1 MPLQLLKYNPGVV
14 KDITEYASGKSGP
27 FYVDCDLVRFK
38 NGYAEK
44 LGGWLKDIIYGLNP
58 AGSISNT
65 AVPITGIARRML
77 YWRAT
82 DGADRIAVGTH
93 NHLFLIEN
101 NGLYDITPLRDTSDK
116 STTASEALDNSETAI
131 DLVSAAGF
139 TAAGAVII
147 GSEIITYTSINSL
160 TLTGC
165 TRGTNSTSAATHS
178 SGAKVTQVLINP
190 IATTSGSK
198 TVTITDTAH
207 GGQTDDWVILSG
219 ATATGGVAADTLND
233 YYGHQITVI
242 NANSYSV
249 EVPSA
254 SNSSVAAGGGLVV
267 KIKYLIGVNAG
278 LGAQSTTPAL
288 GFGAGGWGDSTW
300 DTPRSA
306 SASNVKLD
314 NSSWNLSLWG
324 EDLIATIRAGAIYY
338 YDTSAVEG
346 SRASL
351 VSAIAGADSVP
362 SVVRVTTVSFPDR
375 HFIAGGCQ
383 AYDVGGNGEVDDML
397 VRWSSQ
403 EQFEKFAPTSTNTAG
418 DQRLE
423 VGTKIVAMIA
433 AREETI
439 ISSDEAI
446 YGMSF
451 IGGQFV
457 FSFRLL
463 STNSGAASLNSMIS
477 VDGDVFWMGKNGN
490 FYKYDGIVR
499 ELPCP
504 VQYFVFDRMKKE
516 FIDKTVVGHNKAFH
530 EVTWFY
536 VSNNSTNSEPE
547 SYVTFNYGP
556 EQAWTIGTM
565 DRTVWSDSFGAR
577 LVPFAFDPDGFLYN
591 HETGTTDNGAAMNS
605 FIEASPREIT
615 AEGENLYMVDQVIP
629 DVKMSANTSLDL
641 YMNTRKYPNSPEI
654 VKGPFPITAS
664 TEKLSTRAKGRQ
676 IAIKFQS
683 TGTTDQWTLG
693 DFRINSRI
701 DGLR

>member
-14 KDITEYASGKSGP
+14 KDITEYASGKAGP

-58 AGSISNT
+58 AGDIGTT

-82 DGADRIAVGTH
+82 DGVDRIAVGTH
-93 NHLFLIEN
+93 NHLFVIEN
-101 NGLYDITPLRDTSDK
+101 NGLYDITPLRDESGK
-116 STTASEALDNSETAI
+116 ASTTSEALDNSETAI
-131 DLVSAAGF
+131 DLASVTGF
-139 TAAGAVII
+139 TASGAVKI
-147 GSEIITYTSINSL
+147 GNEIITYTSISTL
-160 TLTGC
+160 TLSGC
-165 TRGTNSTSAATHS
+165 TRGTNSTSAASHS
-178 SGAKVTQVLINP
+178 SGAAVTQVLINP
-190 IATTSGSK
+190 VATTSGSK

-233 YYGHQITVI
+233 YYGYQITVI
-242 NANSYSV
+242 NQNSYSI

-254 SNSSVAAGGGLVV
+254 SSSSVAAGGGLAIT
-267 KIKYLIGVNAG
+267 IKYLIGVGAG
-278 LGAQSTTPAL
+278 LGAQSATPAL

-300 DTPRSA
+300 NTPRSA

-314 NSSWNLSLWG
+314 NSCWNLSLWG
-324 EDLIATIRAGAIYY
+324 EDLLATLRGGAIYY
-338 YDTSAVEG
+338 YDASVGVG

-351 VSAIAGADSVP
+351 VSGIAGADSVP
-362 SVVRVTTVSFPDR
+362 NVVRVATVSFPDR

-383 AYDVGGNGEVDDML
+383 AYAAAGNGEVDNML
-397 VRWSSQ
+397 VRWSTQ
-403 EQFEKFAPTSTNTAG
+403 EQFQKFAPTSTNTAG

-423 VGTKIVAMIA
+423 VGTKIVAMLP

-439 ISSDEAI
+439 ISTDEAV

-463 STNSGAASLNSMIS
+463 STNSGAAGLNSMVS

-490 FYKYDGIVR
+490 FYKYDGIVN
-499 ELPCP
+499 ELPCS
-504 VQYFVFDRMKKE
+504 VQYFVFDRINKDM
-516 FIDKTVVGHNKAFH
+516 IDKTVVGHNKAFK
-530 EVTWFY
+530 EITWFY
-536 VSNNSTNSEPE
+536 VSNNSTNTEPD
-547 SYVTFNYGP
+547 SYATYNYG
-556 EQAWTIGTM
+556 ENAWSIGTM

-577 LVPFAFDPDGFLYN
+577 LVPFAFDPSGFLYN

-629 DVKMSANTSLDL
+629 DVTMSGTTSLDL
-641 YMNTRKYPNSPEI
+641 YMNTRKYPNSTEI
-654 VKGPFPITAS
+654 VKGPFPITSS